1 MPSRAQTREGIS
13 PVHSL
18 VLLQLRDPACTTTDH
33 CRSTRAAGLP
43 RTKIGGYKKLSG
55 SSQVRWQSVSTRS
68 TGTQKLLL
76 CRAATWCGTRL
87 ASETVGS
94 ATTTRRHFRPRCQR
108 VSRTRD
114 EFSLLRVCQDQ
125 VVQPVGGDP
134 DEFSDTETHCVAKK
148 PERDRHSI
156 FSGG

>member
-1 MPSRAQTREGIS
+1 VPRRERAFHQLTPGSPSASRSGLHHDRSLSINEG
-13 PVHSL
+13 
-18 VLLQLRDPACTTTDH
+18 
-33 CRSTRAAGLP
+33 CRFSSHQDRRVQKAFGIVTGWVAIRLDEVDWD
-43 RTKIGGYKKLSG
+43 TKIAPLQGGDL
-55 SSQVRWQSVSTRS
+55 V
-68 TGTQKLLL
+68 
-76 CRAATWCGTRL
+76 GTRL

-134 DEFSDTETHCVAKK
+134 DEFSDAETHCVAKK